1 MISSFTSTNLT
12 KYYYDNKKRGGRM
25 INMLSKLRDW
35 HERQIVGFQD
45 AMRLDDYHMLWFAF
59 SKGVIFTMILLWI
72 I

>member
-1 MISSFTSTNLT
+1 
-12 KYYYDNKKRGGRM
+12 M
-25 INMLSKLRDW
+25 INMLSQLREW